1 MLVAA
6 GETSTA
12 IPPSLATRIVDRL
25 PDGRIEIWPGH
36 GHFGPMEDPDRAVD
50 SILDFAG

>member
-1 MLVAA
+1 VLVAA

-12 IPPSLATRIVDRL
+12 IPPSLATQIVDRL
-25 PDGRIEIWPGH
+25 PDGRLELWPDH

-50 SILDFAG
+50 SILDFSG

>member
-12 IPPSLATRIVDRL
+12 IAPSLAARIVDRL
-25 PDGRIEIWPGH
+25 PDGRLEVWPGH
-36 GHFGPMEDPDRAVD
+36 GHFGPMEDPDRAVA
-50 SILDFAG
+50 SILDFAA